1 MADATEDP
9 TIDQPDTNEPDPT
22 DTGAADTT
30 DWKAKYE
37 EALKHSR
44 EWEKRAKA
52 NKNAARTLD
61 DAQSA
66 AKTAEERLAEA
77 TKRAD
82 DAETQ
87 LAAFKRDRELA
98 DLKSKVA
105 KEAGVPADLLKGAD
119 EETLK
124 ASAEALNSWYKSR
137 PRAPHVHNPAG
148 TPTNNHNPAD
158 EATEAIRR
166 ALFGN
171 Q

>member
-9 TIDQPDTNEPDPT
+9 TIDPSDTNEP
-22 DTGAADTT
+22 DTT

-37 EALKHSR
+37 EAVRHSR

-77 TKRAD
+77 SKRAD
-82 DAETQ
+82 DAEAQ

-98 DLKSKVA
+98 DLKNKVA

-124 ASAEALNSWYKSR
+124 ASAEALNSWYKGR
-137 PRAPHVHNPAG
+137 PRAPRVNNPAG
-148 TPTNNHNPAD
+148 SPNNSNTKTDNTA
-158 EATEAIRR
+158 ELIRR
-166 ALFGN
+166 AIFGK
-171 Q
+171 